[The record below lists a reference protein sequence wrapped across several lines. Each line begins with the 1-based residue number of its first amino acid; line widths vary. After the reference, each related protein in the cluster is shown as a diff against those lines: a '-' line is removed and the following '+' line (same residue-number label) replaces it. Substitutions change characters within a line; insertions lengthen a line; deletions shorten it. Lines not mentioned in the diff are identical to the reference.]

1 MKNSGI
7 PTLFRVGWFNSLFS
21 YLGNMICFVS
31 SRFHFDGNIYLPL
44 LTNSLST
51 SLNRHP
57 NPAAFDD
64 YRKKFRFGDTMNI
77 DYFLRQCEDAYSG
90 KDYRRTV
97 ELCDEVLKRDL
108 NNQTALGY
116 KAKCLYLLGEFE
128 DDLRLLENAIT
139 IYPNNYRYFS
149 IRAEVLMEMGE
160 YDKAIECFERAF
172 EIGVG
177 DDDGL
182 SFMKM
187 HYETCINL
195 KIELLMEREKYVD
208 AWEYYERLCEIE
220 SDNLE
225 RTVMIGRFKRIVRE
239 LASKN
244 KSRHYCIRFST
255 DEAKLKLFKFL
266 RENGFEGEN
275 DCGLL
280 LLIDVVGKTYSSL
293 SPDDAGDRDI
303 ISESKFYD
311 KVNYCPRG
319 EIVYRKLHDED
330 GNLVYEGLTLDYS
343 PYGFGKAY
351 FANGKLYRDGI
362 FDIKGIVQGKE
373 YYPSGRLRFEGQWC
387 LTGGYGPNAPCEGDA
402 YNENGELIYSGKFEI
417 KRGGVGWPMIQKPK
431 GFALEQ
437 KERPK
442 IEYH

>member
-1 MKNSGI
+1 
-7 PTLFRVGWFNSLFS
+7 
-21 YLGNMICFVS
+21 
-31 SRFHFDGNIYLPL
+31 
-44 LTNSLST
+44 
-51 SLNRHP
+51 
-57 NPAAFDD
+57 
-64 YRKKFRFGDTMNI
+64 MNI
-77 DYFLRQCEDAYSG
+77 DYFLRECEDAYSG
-90 KDYRRTV
+90 KDYNGV
-97 ELCDEVLKRDL
+97 IKLCDEVLKVDL
-108 NNQTALGY
+108 NNHAALGY

-128 DDLRLLENAIT
+128 DALRLLENAIT

-149 IRAEVLMEMGE
+149 IRAEALMEMGE
-160 YDKAIECFERAF
+160 YDKAIECLERAF

-177 DDDGL
+177 DEDGL
-182 SFMKM
+182 PFMKM
-187 HYETCINL
+187 HYETCLNL
-195 KIELLMEREKYVD
+195 KVELLMEREKYVD
-208 AWEYYERLCEIE
+208 AWGYYERLCEVE

-225 RTVMIGRFKRIVRE
+225 RPVMISRFKRHVRD

-244 KSRHYCIRFST
+244 KSRHYCVRIST
-255 DEAKLKLFKFL
+255 DWAKVKLFKFL
-266 RENGFEGEN
+266 NENGFEGDS

-280 LLIDVVGKTYSSL
+280 LSIDVVGKTYSSL
-293 SPDDAGDRDI
+293 SPDDVGDMDI

-311 KVNYCPRG
+311 KVNYCPG
-319 EIVYRKLHDED
+319 QVVYRKLHDED

-351 FANGKLYRDGI
+351 FANGKLYREGI

-387 LTGGYGPNAPCEGDA
+387 LTRGYGPNAPCEGDA
-402 YNENGELIYSGKFEI
+402 YDENGNLIYSGKFEI

-442 IEYH
+442 IEYHRMLG